1 MNANCELFSY
11 LVFFS
16 FLLFKSFQRSKM
28 NYFAHFIRIAL
39 KADVFN
45 ENISKFPNSLR
56 FTLVSLLLSY
66 KQFNYFF

>member
-1 MNANCELFSY
+1 
-11 LVFFS
+11 
-16 FLLFKSFQRSKM
+16 M

-66 KQFNYFF
+66 KQFNYFFLVLNDYFYVILMKQI